1 MCKLWKKKR
10 SSSVFGVGL
19 CLGLAGCLGGE
30 GDELPNDGAL
40 TGTWTLPERVWIP
53 DIEVLADYLTI
64 EDSTGSP
71 LCDVRLAGSR
81 GTVSCRYGI
90 EGGWGEID
98 SVQGEYTFEAE
109 YTLEATLRVQEDAV
123 SAEGTWSSRSFS
135 KSSEYGDYAREC
147 VMTFSGSATK
157 LESRDTSGRF
167 SALAGAWSGSV
178 TTKGN
183 CQGTDAFDTANLDSA
198 ITVQADVQGEQGTAR
213 IRALGSA
220 GETTWV
226 FQNGPGGLDV
236 RELGGWTTTTVNE
249 VP

>member
-1 MCKLWKKKR
+1 MMQEFSRRARMFTLM
-10 SSSVFGVGL
+10 GLGLGL
-19 CLGLAGCLGGE
+19 CSCLGGE
-30 GDELPNDGAL
+30 GDDLPNDGAL
-40 TGTWTLPERVWIP
+40 TGTWTLPEQVWIP
-53 DIEVLADYLTI
+53 DIAVITEYISVTRT
-64 EDSTGSP
+64 TGSP

-90 EGGWGEID
+90 EGDWDGID
-98 SVQGEYTFEAE
+98 TFDGE

-135 KSSEYGDYAREC
+135 KSSEWGDYAREC

-157 LESRDTSGRF
+157 RESRDTSGRF
-167 SALAGAWSGSV
+167 SALAGVWSGSV
-178 TTKGN
+178 TTKGS

-198 ITVQADVQGEQGTAR
+198 TTLQADVQGEQGTAR
-213 IRALGSA
+213 IRALGNP

-226 FQNGPGGLDV
+226 FQNGSGGLDV
-236 RELGGWTTTTVNE
+236 RELGGWVTTTVNE